1 MAKVRVVSNPLRTG
15 RVGADT
21 FYITKGQ
28 QIVRPSRNVSN
39 YGETARRSEA
49 QQQRRVKWANLVSIY
64 KNSKLF
70 MSRAFETKK
79 PNQTDY
85 NKFMSINM
93 PYSQVSLTKEEAEQ
107 GACVIEPITISMGSL
122 QALNLYIN
130 DRLLRTGLLCT
141 TIDMEHETVNALTS
155 ELLEYNPWLKEGMQ
169 ISFIKWE
176 QVVEGAIPRVYMSA
190 YELTLD
196 TLDDRILK
204 DVLPSGLLT
213 NSGDQMA
220 FSVGVSGNGGAT
232 ALLSYSAD
240 GKGIRTSTQKILLY
254 GSGDLYN
261 EYSSSQA
268 SARARESYGEDTEHF
283 LDSGDMPKE

>member
-122 QALNLYIN
+122 QALNLYVQN
-130 DRLLRTGLLCT
+130 RVLLTGLQLAN
-141 TIDMEHETVNALTS
+141 IDMEHEPVSAFTS
-155 ELLEYNPWLKEGMQ
+155 EIIAQNPWLREGMQ
-169 ISFIKWE
+169 ISFIQWE
-176 QVVEGAIPRVYMSA
+176 QVVEGAIPRVYMTA
-190 YELTLD
+190 HEITLD
-196 TLDDRILK
+196 TLDDRHLY
-204 DVLPSGLLT
+204 DVLPGVTLSVVDGQL
-213 NSGDQMA
+213 A
-220 FSVGVSGNGGAT
+220 YSVGASGNGGVT

-240 GKGIRTSTQKILLY
+240 GKGIRTSTQKIWLY

-261 EYSSSQA
+261 EYSSAQA
-268 SARARESYGEDTEHF
+268 AARARESYGEDAEHF
-283 LDSGDMPKE
+283 LDSGDMPTE

>member
-49 QQQRRVKWANLVSIY
+49 QQVRRVKWANLVAIY

-70 MSRAFETKK
+70 MSRAFETKN

-93 PYSQVSLTKEEAEQ
+93 PYSYVSLTKEEAEQ
-107 GACVIEPITISMGSL
+107 GACVIEPVTISMGSL
-122 QALNLYIN
+122 QALNLYVQN
-130 DRLLRTGLLCT
+130 RELRTGLEIT
-141 TIDMEHETVNALTS
+141 GIDMTHEGVGDFAS
-155 ELLEYNPWLKEGMQ
+155 DLLEHNPWMIEGMQ

-190 YELTLD
+190 YEITLD
-196 TLDDRILK
+196 LNDTRRLDA
-204 DVLPSGLLT
+204 VLPEGLLT
-213 NSGDQMA
+213 VVDGQLA
-220 FSVGVSGNGGAT
+220 FFVGASGNGGVT

-240 GKGIRTSTQKILLY
+240 GKGIRTSTQKIFLY

-261 EYSSSQA
+261 EYSSNQA
-268 SARARESYGEDTEHF
+268 SARARESYGEDAEHF
-283 LDSGDMPKE
+283 LDSGDMPTV

>member
-49 QQQRRVKWANLVSIY
+49 QQERRVKWANLVSIY

-79 PNQTDY
+79 SNQTDY

-93 PYSQVSLTKEEAEQ
+93 PFSQVSLTKEEAEQ
-107 GACVIEPITISMGSL
+107 GACVIEPVTISMGSL
-122 QALNLYIN
+122 QALNLYVQN
-130 DRLLRTGLLCT
+130 RDLLTGLEIT
-141 TIDMEHETVNALTS
+141 SIDMAHEGVADFTS
-155 ELLEYNPWLKEGMQ
+155 DLLDHNPWMKEGMQ

-190 YELTLD
+190 YEITLD
-196 TLDDRILK
+196 TLDTRRLNA
-204 DVLPSGLLT
+204 VLPDGSLSMVDGQL
-213 NSGDQMA
+213 A
-220 FSVGVSGNGGAT
+220 FSVGASGNGGAT

-240 GKGIRTSTQKILLY
+240 GKGIRTSTQKIWLY

-261 EYSSSQA
+261 EYTSPQA
-268 SARARESYGEDTEHF
+268 AARARESYGEDAEHF
-283 LDSGDMPKE
+283 LDSGDMPTT

>member
-49 QQQRRVKWANLVSIY
+49 QQERRVKWANLVSIY

-79 PNQTDY
+79 SNQTDY

-107 GACVIEPITISMGSL
+107 GACVIEPVTISMGSL
-122 QALNLYIN
+122 QALNLYVDGRI
-130 DRLLRTGLLCT
+130 LSTGLAYST
-141 TIDMEHETVNALTS
+141 RPDGTYTVAQFTS
-155 ELLEYNPWLKEGMQ
+155 DIIAENPWLKEGMQ
-169 ISFIKWE
+169 ISFIIWK
-176 QVVEGAIPRVYMSA
+176 QVVEGAIPRVYMEA
-190 YELTLD
+190 VEVTLD
-196 TLDDRILK
+196 YLDDSLMSSHLQGYNISVQ
-204 DVLPSGLLT
+204 DNMFGIFLP
-213 NSGDQMA
+213 D
-220 FSVGVSGNGGAT
+220 SGNGGAT

-240 GKGIRTSTQKILLY
+240 GKGIRTSTQKIWLY

-261 EYSSSQA
+261 EYSSAQA
-268 SARARESYGEDTEHF
+268 AARARESYGEDTEHF
-283 LDSGDMPKE
+283 LDSGDMPTT

>member
-28 QIVRPSRNVSN
+28 QIVRPSKNVSN

-107 GACVIEPITISMGSL
+107 GACVIEPVTISMGSL
-122 QALNLYIN
+122 QALNLYVQN
-130 DRLLRTGLLCT
+130 RVLLTGLECT
-141 TIDMEHETVNALTS
+141 TIDMAHEPVGGFTS
-155 ELLEYNPWLKEGMQ
+155 DLIAKNPWLREGMQ
-169 ISFIKWE
+169 LSFIKWE
-176 QVVEGAIPRVYMSA
+176 QVVEGAIPRVYMTA
-190 YELTLD
+190 YEITLD
-196 TLDDRILK
+196 TLDDRHL
-204 DVLPSGLLT
+204 DEVLPSGLLT
-213 NSGDQMA
+213 DVDGQLA
-220 FSVGVSGNGGAT
+220 FSVGASGNGGAT

-240 GKGIRTSTQKILLY
+240 GKGIRTSTQKIWLF

-261 EYSSSQA
+261 EYSSAQA
-268 SARARESYGEDTEHF
+268 AARARESYGEDAEHF
-283 LDSGDMPKE
+283 LDSGDMPAA